1 MKIAIGS
8 DHAGVALKA
17 LIQKKFPDIEFVD
30 YGTFTEDSVDYPDF
44 AVKVAR
50 AVQARSVDRGI
61 AICGTGI
68 GASISANKVR
78 GIRASLC
85 TNGFM
90 AEMTRAHNDSNV
102 LVLGARITGDDLSLD
117 IVKKWLETE
126 FEGGRHERRID
137 KIAKI
142 EIEEKNE

>member
-17 LIQKKFPDIEFVD
+17 LIQKKFSDIEFVD
-30 YGTFTEDSVDYPDF
+30 MGTYTEESVDYPDY

-50 AVQARSVDRGI
+50 AVRERSVDRGI

-68 GASISANKVR
+68 GASISSNKVR

-102 LVLGARITGDDLSLD
+102 LVLGARITGDDLSID

-126 FEGGRHERRID
+126 FEGGRHSRRID
-137 KIAKI
+137 KIARI
-142 EIEEKNE
+142 EDEEKLK

>member
-8 DHAGVALKA
+8 DHTGVALKA
-17 LIQKKFPDIEFVD
+17 LIQKNFPDIDFID
-30 YGTFTEDSVDYPDF
+30 LGPFKDDSVDYPDY
-44 AVKVAR
+44 AGKVAL
-50 AVQARSVDRGI
+50 AVRNGEADRGI

-68 GASISANKVR
+68 GASITANKVK

-102 LVLGARITGDDLSLD
+102 LVLGARITGEDLSLY
-117 IVKKWLETE
+117 IVGKWLDTD
-126 FEGGRHERRID
+126 FEGGRHQRRID
-137 KIAKI
+137 KIA
-142 EIEEKNE
+142 EIETGEDQS

>member
-8 DHAGVALKA
+8 DHAGVALKE
-17 LIQKKFPDIEFVD
+17 LIKKKFNEIDFVD
-30 YGTFTEDSVDYPDF
+30 FGTHSDESVDYPDF
-44 AVKVAR
+44 AARVAR
-50 AVQARSVDRGI
+50 AVKDRTVDRGI

-126 FEGGRHERRID
+126 FEGGRHQRRID
-137 KIAKI
+137 KIGQI
-142 EIEEKNE
+142 EIEENRE